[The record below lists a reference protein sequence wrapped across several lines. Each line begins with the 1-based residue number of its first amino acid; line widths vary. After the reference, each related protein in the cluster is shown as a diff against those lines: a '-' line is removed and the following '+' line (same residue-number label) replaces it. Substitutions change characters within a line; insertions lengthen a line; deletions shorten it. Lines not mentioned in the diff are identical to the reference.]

1 MIKVYTAPSCL
12 GCRKVKKYFKDHK
25 IEFEEKSIIN
35 NKLKREDIFKMLV
48 HSENGFEDI
57 ISTRSKVFKENN
69 IDLDS
74 LNLNQLIDF
83 IIKNPT
89 VLKRPIIVNDYELQV
104 GYNVDDITLF
114 LPEEFRE
121 QECDFCVPVE
131 QCEYIKNLQIDDEEE
146 AYN

>member
-35 NKLKREDIFKMLV
+35 HKLKREDIYKMLV

-69 IDLDS
+69 IDLEE
-74 LNLNQLIDF
+74 LNLNQLVDF
-83 IIKNPT
+83 IIEHPT
-89 VLKRPIIVNDYELQV
+89 VLKRPIILNDYELQV
-104 GYNVDDITLF
+104 GYNIDDITLF
-114 LPEEFRE
+114 LPEEYRS
-121 QECDFCVPVE
+121 QECFFCVKE
-131 QCEYIKNLQIDDEEE
+131 EDCEYVPNIKFE
-146 AYN
+146 